1 MAGTKRLY
9 NWFVEQLNQNSY
21 GVEFSG
27 NYIFKFWNE
36 ARGGVS
42 DFEIVRTNE
51 DVLDFEITEIVPV
64 VDVQTLEIPFVEK
77 NERSDYEKEFYVAL
91 RIEDKVD
98 ETTNDLVLEFD
109 DTDPKYLALIE
120 TIDLIK
126 SQLTFTYDGYKH
138 TVKTKEPQKVQTFK
152 NNGKYYTIFGIT
164 MNITSLLD
172 GFFGN
177 EMAFSLKE
185 LTQQGYNADDQID
198 VVEGTLIVAKQ
209 SEAYNQLA
217 EEPVDQTTKINS
229 RNFSVQIIANY
240 RGDSYAVDKLL
251 FDELL
256 AGSTTTIKKQYS
268 LRLQHGTRTVEKIVV
283 ITSLNAE
290 FRNNSVQ
297 TITVQLEK
305 V

>member
-9 NWFVEQLNQNSY
+9 NWFVDQLNQNSY

-42 DFEIVRTNE
+42 DFEIVRTDEN
-51 DVLDFEITEIVPV
+51 VLDFEIAEVIPV

-91 RIEDKVD
+91 RIEDKID

-109 DTDPKYLALIE
+109 DTDPKYLALLE
-120 TIDLIK
+120 TIELIK

-177 EMAFSLKE
+177 EMKFFLKE
-185 LTQQGYNADDQID
+185 ASQQGYNADDQLD

-229 RNFSVQIIANY
+229 RNFSVQIIANF
-240 RGDSYAVDKLL
+240 RGDNYAVDSLL

-256 AGSTTTIKKQYS
+256 AGSTTTIKKQYQLKLEQGS
-268 LRLQHGTRTVEKIVV
+268 RTVEKIVV

-290 FRNNSVQ
+290 FRNNSVE
-297 TITVQLEK
+297 TITLQLEK

>member
-9 NWFVEQLNQNSY
+9 NWFIDQLNQNSY
-21 GVEFSG
+21 NIEFSG
-27 NYIFKFWNE
+27 NYIFKFWTE
-36 ARGGVS
+36 AKGGVS
-42 DFEIVRTNE
+42 DFEVVKTDE
-51 DVLDFEITEIVPV
+51 DVLDFQIAEVVPV

-91 RIEDKVD
+91 RIEDSLD
-98 ETTNDLVLEFD
+98 ENTNDLVLEFD
-109 DTDPKYLALIE
+109 DTDPKYLALLE
-120 TIDLIK
+120 TIELIK

-164 MNITSLLD
+164 MNITSLID

-177 EMAFSLKE
+177 EMQFFLKE
-185 LTQQGYNADDQID
+185 ADQNGYNADDQLD
-198 VVEGTLIVAKQ
+198 VVEGSVIVAKQ

-229 RNFSVQIIANY
+229 RNFSAQIITNY
-240 RGDSYAVDKLL
+240 RGDDYTVDSLL

-256 AGSTTTIKKQYS
+256 AGSTNTIKKRYTLKLEQ
-268 LRLQHGTRTVEKIVV
+268 GDRTEEKTVV

-290 FRNNSVQ
+290 FRNNSVE
-297 TITVQLEK
+297 TITLQLEK